1 MFIKI
6 GGKKFWLKVVGDVP
20 TLSFI
25 CEATHKE
32 YVVLSGGT
40 SWTLQDMYNRL
51 VFFAS
56 KEEVELIKLAKEIL
70 W

>member
-6 GGKKFWLKVVGDVP
+6 SGKKFWLKVVGGVP

-25 CEATHKE
+25 CDSTHKE
-32 YVVLSGGT
+32 YVILNGGT
-40 SWTLQDMYNRL
+40 NWTLQELYNRL

-70 W
+70 